1 MNYNRVYIGGFC
13 TRDPDVRYTPSGV
26 AVTNIGLA
34 TNRVWKD
41 GQGEKK
47 EQATFVDVVCFG
59 PVGELAARYLR
70 KGAPAFIEGRL
81 SLDTWE
87 DRVTGNKRSKL
98 KVVCEIC
105 NCSDPNLN
113 IHRQLAELHRS
124 GIRIS
129 TLNPT
134 TSRFVQAST
143 MTFAD
148 PDCHAGEFYE

>member
-98 KVVCEIC
+98 KVVCE
-105 NCSDPNLN
+105 NL
-113 IHRQLAELHRS
+113 QLLGPKPEHPPAAGGAASQRNPYLDIEPDDIPFRS
-124 GIRIS
+124 TIYHDVRRSRLSRRRI
-129 TLNPT
+129 L
-134 TSRFVQAST
+134 
-143 MTFAD
+143 
-148 PDCHAGEFYE
+148 